1 MRTQVAFKQFNPSK
15 PAKYG
20 MLFKSINAAR
30 YPYTFASVPYC
41 GKPVEEGGDYYVKGT
56 EPAVHSLVEAMEKT
70 NKLEGRNISFDRL
83 YTSIPLAEWLLAK
96 KITCIG
102 TLQHNRKG
110 IPPGIKEIKD
120 REVLSSE
127 IYWEKEQ
134 NIMTMSSYVVTTSK
148 GKKNVLLL
156 STHSPLL
163 GITKDDDKQKPGL
176 YKLFYDFT
184 KGGTDIV
191 DQKMGFYSTKSK
203 SRRWTIT
210 ALSYVLDMAR
220 VNATTIFAMNK
231 GNDPK
236 KQNAFSFLEKLVK
249 QMVEPHIRN
258 RNING
263 LGWIVKEKMQLFLM
277 DKTVGIE
284 KRRTEFNE
292 KGERCH
298 VCIKEKHGWPKS
310 CKK

>member
-1 MRTQVAFKQFNPSK
+1 MLVILLLLT
-15 PAKYG
+15 YG
-20 MLFKSINAAR
+20 K
-30 YPYTFASVPYC
+30 
-41 GKPVEEGGDYYVKGT
+41 
-56 EPAVHSLVEAMEKT
+56 
-70 NKLEGRNISFDRL
+70 EGRNISFDRL
-83 YTSIPLAEWLLAK
+83 CTSIPLAEWLLAK

-110 IPPGIKEIKD
+110 ILPGIKERKE

-127 IYWEKEQ
+127 IYWGKEQ
-134 NIMTMSSYVVTTSK
+134 IIMTMSSYVVTTSK
-148 GKKNVLLL
+148 VKKNVLLL
-156 STHSPLL
+156 STYNPLL

-176 YKLFYDFT
+176 YKLYDFT

-231 GNDPK
+231 GNDTK

-263 LGWIVKEKMQLFLM
+263 LRWIVKEKMRLFLM
-277 DKTVGIE
+277 DKTVSIRKKKNRVQR
-284 KRRTEFNE
+284 KRGKMSCLHQRKT
-292 KGERCH
+292 RR
-298 VCIKEKHGWPKS
+298 WQKS